1 MISGSKG
8 QKAVRACTIRLL
20 NLGPAKH
27 EESAD
32 SECFRIAGAVLQRSN
47 SRISNE
53 GQNTFCPS
61 YHITDYAGVKM
72 QSNDAQ
78 NTAINHIDGPMLVLA
93 GPGSGKT
100 TVITRRVKH
109 LIEQGVNPMNIL
121 VITFTKA
128 AAQEMQERFYALM
141 ENGMG
146 RNVTFGTFHAV
157 FFTILKH
164 AYNLSASNIIK
175 EEERYSIV
183 KAAVSRHELDIEDER
198 EFVGNVLG
206 EIGRVKSDRIAI
218 ENYYSTNCPTDV
230 FRSIYDEYM
239 TKLKNSRKIDFED
252 MLCYTYE
259 LLTAR
264 KDILAAWQGKF
275 KYILIDE
282 FQDINKIQY
291 DTVRL
296 LAAPENNLFIVGD
309 DDQSIYGFR
318 GSKPDIMLNFEKDYR
333 NAVRVLLDINY
344 RSEPE
349 IVKAAA
355 DVIRFNNKRYKK
367 VIKTNK
373 NGGGAVVVKQ
383 TKDFIDEY
391 AGVCEQ
397 IKELVHNEKKSYS
410 DIAVLYRTSAGIGS
424 LVRRLMENG
433 IPFQIRDKLPD
444 MFEHWIA
451 KDIFAYIRL
460 AVGTANRADFISVCN
475 KPKRYIGRDY
485 LTDEEIDLDKL
496 CAYYEDKQWMVERI
510 QKLKDDLAMVA
521 KLNPYAAVNY
531 IRRGIGYDEYISE
544 YAINHHI
551 QADELFDVLNDIHES
566 AREYNTFA
574 EWDAAV
580 SEYRQRVHEVPD
592 KSVPRVTL
600 TTMHSSKGL
609 EFDIVFIIDANEGVC
624 PHKKAILDEDIEEE
638 RRMFYVAMTRAKSRL
653 YIYSACEKYNKM
665 LDVSRFLIESGL
677 YMPAKSKYNAK
688 APVSG
693 GLTSERS
700 GYRWNR
706 SGTNY
711 SG

>member
-1 MISGSKG
+1 
-8 QKAVRACTIRLL
+8 
-20 NLGPAKH
+20 
-27 EESAD
+27 
-32 SECFRIAGAVLQRSN
+32 
-47 SRISNE
+47 
-53 GQNTFCPS
+53 
-61 YHITDYAGVKM
+61 M

-78 NTAINHIDGPMLVLA
+78 NTAINHMDGPMLVLA

-109 LIEQGVNPMNIL
+109 LVEQGVNPLNIL

-128 AAQEMQERFYALM
+128 AALEMQERFYRLM
-141 ENGMG
+141 DDGTAK
-146 RNVTFGTFHAV
+146 NVTFGTFHAV

-183 KAAVSRHELDIEDER
+183 KAAVSRHEFDIEDER

-206 EIGRVKSDRIAI
+206 EIGRVKSERIAI
-218 ENYYSTNCPTDV
+218 ANYYSVNCPADV
-230 FRSIYDEYM
+230 FRSIFEEY
-239 TKLKNSRKIDFED
+239 TAKLKESRKIDFED

-259 LLTAR
+259 LLAAR

-275 KYILIDE
+275 QYILIDE

-291 DTVRL
+291 DTIRL

-318 GSKPDIMLNFEKDYR
+318 GSKPDIMLNFGKDYKD
-333 NAVRVLLDINY
+333 AKRVLLDVNY

-349 IVKAAA
+349 IVKAAG

-367 VIKTNK
+367 EIRTSRS
-373 NGGGAVVVKQ
+373 GGGAVVVRQ

-391 AGVCEQ
+391 DEVCER
-397 IKELVHNEKKSYS
+397 IKALVNGEKKRYS

-444 MFEHWIA
+444 MFGHWIA

-460 AVGTANRADFISVCN
+460 ALGTANRADFISVCN

-496 CAYYEDKQWMVERI
+496 CTCYEDRQWMVERI
-510 QKLKDDLAMVA
+510 MKLKSDLKMVA

-531 IRRGIGYDEYISE
+531 IRRGIGYDEYITE
-544 YAINHHI
+544 YAVSHHI

-566 AREYNTFA
+566 AREHHTFV
-574 EWDAAV
+574 EWDKAV

-592 KSVPRVTL
+592 RSVPRVTL

-609 EFDIVFIIDANEGVC
+609 EFDTVFIIDANEGVC
-624 PHKKAILDEDIEEE
+624 PHKKAVLDTDIEEE

-653 YIYSACEKYNKM
+653 YIYSAAEKYNKT
-665 LDVSRFLIESGL
+665 LDVSRFLIEAGL
-677 YMPAKSKYNAK
+677 YVPEKSKYSAK

-693 GLTSERS
+693 GFAGGQS

>member
-1 MISGSKG
+1 
-8 QKAVRACTIRLL
+8 
-20 NLGPAKH
+20 
-27 EESAD
+27 
-32 SECFRIAGAVLQRSN
+32 
-47 SRISNE
+47 
-53 GQNTFCPS
+53 
-61 YHITDYAGVKM
+61 M

-78 NTAINHIDGPMLVLA
+78 NTAINHMDGPMLVLA

-109 LIEQGVNPMNIL
+109 LVEQGVNPLNIL

-128 AAQEMQERFYALM
+128 AALEMQERFYRLM
-141 ENGMG
+141 DDGTAK
-146 RNVTFGTFHAV
+146 NVTFGTFHAV

-183 KAAVSRHELDIEDER
+183 KAAVSRHEFDIEDER

-206 EIGRVKSDRIAI
+206 EIGRVKSERIAI
-218 ENYYSTNCPTDV
+218 ANYYSVNCPADV
-230 FRSIYDEYM
+230 FRGIFEEY
-239 TKLKNSRKIDFED
+239 TAKLKESRKIDFED

-259 LLTAR
+259 LLAAR

-275 KYILIDE
+275 QYILIDE

-291 DTVRL
+291 DTIRL

-318 GSKPDIMLNFEKDYR
+318 GSKPDIMLNFGKDYKD
-333 NAVRVLLDINY
+333 AKRVLLDVNY

-349 IVKAAA
+349 IVKAAG

-367 VIKTNK
+367 EIRTSRS
-373 NGGGAVVVKQ
+373 GGGAVVVRQ

-391 AGVCEQ
+391 DEVCER
-397 IKELVHNEKKSYS
+397 IKALVNGEKKRYS

-444 MFEHWIA
+444 MFGHWIA

-460 AVGTANRADFISVCN
+460 ALGTANRADFISVCN

-496 CAYYEDKQWMVERI
+496 CTCYEDRQWMVERI
-510 QKLKDDLAMVA
+510 MKLKSDLKMVA

-531 IRRGIGYDEYISE
+531 IRRGIGYDEYITE
-544 YAINHHI
+544 YAVSHHI

-566 AREYNTFA
+566 AREHHTFV
-574 EWDAAV
+574 EWDKAV

-592 KSVPRVTL
+592 RSVPRVTL

-609 EFDIVFIIDANEGVC
+609 EFDTVFIIDANEGVC
-624 PHKKAILDEDIEEE
+624 PHKKAVLDTDIEEE

-653 YIYSACEKYNKM
+653 YIYSAAEKYNKT
-665 LDVSRFLIESGL
+665 LDVSRFLIEAGL
-677 YMPAKSKYNAK
+677 YVPEKSKYSAK

-693 GLTSERS
+693 GFAGGQS

>member
-1 MISGSKG
+1 M
-8 QKAVRACTIRLL
+8 
-20 NLGPAKH
+20 
-27 EESAD
+27 
-32 SECFRIAGAVLQRSN
+32 
-47 SRISNE
+47 
-53 GQNTFCPS
+53 
-61 YHITDYAGVKM
+61 
-72 QSNDAQ
+72 
-78 NTAINHIDGPMLVLA
+78 DGPMLVLA

-109 LIEQGVNPMNIL
+109 LVEQGVNPLNIL

-128 AAQEMQERFYALM
+128 AALEMQERFYRLM
-141 ENGMG
+141 DDGTAK
-146 RNVTFGTFHAV
+146 NVTFGTFHAV

-183 KAAVSRHELDIEDER
+183 KAAVSRHEFDIEDER

-206 EIGRVKSDRIAI
+206 EIGRVKSERIAI
-218 ENYYSTNCPTDV
+218 ANYYSVNCPADV
-230 FRSIYDEYM
+230 FRGIFEEY
-239 TKLKNSRKIDFED
+239 TAKLKESRKIDFED

-259 LLTAR
+259 LLAAR

-275 KYILIDE
+275 QYILIDE

-291 DTVRL
+291 DTIRL

-318 GSKPDIMLNFEKDYR
+318 GSKPDIMLNFGKDYKD
-333 NAVRVLLDINY
+333 AKRVLLDVNY

-349 IVKAAA
+349 IVKAAG

-367 VIKTNK
+367 EIRTSRS
-373 NGGGAVVVKQ
+373 GGGAVVVRQ

-391 AGVCEQ
+391 DEVCER
-397 IKELVHNEKKSYS
+397 IKALVNGEKKRYS

-444 MFEHWIA
+444 MFGHWIA

-460 AVGTANRADFISVCN
+460 ALGTANRADFISVCN

-496 CAYYEDKQWMVERI
+496 CTCYEDRQWMVERI
-510 QKLKDDLAMVA
+510 MKLKSDLKMVA

-531 IRRGIGYDEYISE
+531 IRRGIGYDEYITE
-544 YAINHHI
+544 YAVSHHI

-566 AREYNTFA
+566 AREHHTFV
-574 EWDAAV
+574 EWDKAV

-592 KSVPRVTL
+592 RSVPRVTL

-609 EFDIVFIIDANEGVC
+609 EFDTVFIIDANEGVC
-624 PHKKAILDEDIEEE
+624 PHKKAVLDTDIEEE

-653 YIYSACEKYNKM
+653 YIYSAAEKYNKT
-665 LDVSRFLIESGL
+665 LDVSRFLIEAGL
-677 YMPAKSKYNAK
+677 YVPEKSKYSAK

-693 GLTSERS
+693 GFAGGQS

>member
-1 MISGSKG
+1 
-8 QKAVRACTIRLL
+8 
-20 NLGPAKH
+20 
-27 EESAD
+27 
-32 SECFRIAGAVLQRSN
+32 
-47 SRISNE
+47 
-53 GQNTFCPS
+53 
-61 YHITDYAGVKM
+61 M

-78 NTAINHIDGPMLVLA
+78 NTAINHMDGPMLVLA

-109 LIEQGVNPMNIL
+109 LVEQGVNPLNIL

-128 AAQEMQERFYALM
+128 AALEMQERFYRLM
-141 ENGMG
+141 DDGTAK
-146 RNVTFGTFHAV
+146 NVTFGTFHAV

-183 KAAVSRHELDIEDER
+183 KAAVSRHEFDIEDER

-206 EIGRVKSDRIAI
+206 EIGRVKSERIAI
-218 ENYYSTNCPTDV
+218 ANYYSVNCPADV
-230 FRSIYDEYM
+230 FRSIFEEY
-239 TKLKNSRKIDFED
+239 TAKLKESRKIDFED

-259 LLTAR
+259 LLAAR

-275 KYILIDE
+275 QYILIDE

-291 DTVRL
+291 DTIRL

-318 GSKPDIMLNFEKDYR
+318 GSKPDIMLNFGKDYKD
-333 NAVRVLLDINY
+333 AKRVLLDVNY

-349 IVKAAA
+349 IVKAAG

-367 VIKTNK
+367 EIRTSRS
-373 NGGGAVVVKQ
+373 GGGAVVVRQ

-391 AGVCEQ
+391 DEVCER
-397 IKELVHNEKKSYS
+397 IKALVNGEKKRYS

-424 LVRRLMENG
+424 LMENG

-444 MFEHWIA
+444 MFGHWIA

-460 AVGTANRADFISVCN
+460 ALGTANRADFISVCN

-496 CAYYEDKQWMVERI
+496 CTCYEDRQWMVERI
-510 QKLKDDLAMVA
+510 MKLKSDLKMVA

-531 IRRGIGYDEYISE
+531 IRRGIGYDEYITE
-544 YAINHHI
+544 YAVSHHI

-566 AREYNTFA
+566 AREHHTFV
-574 EWDAAV
+574 EWDKAV

-592 KSVPRVTL
+592 RSVPRVTL

-609 EFDIVFIIDANEGVC
+609 EFDTVFIIDANEGVC
-624 PHKKAILDEDIEEE
+624 PHKKAVLDTDIEEE

-653 YIYSACEKYNKM
+653 YIYSAAEKYNKT
-665 LDVSRFLIESGL
+665 LDVSRFLIEAGL
-677 YMPAKSKYNAK
+677 YVPEKSKYSAK

-693 GLTSERS
+693 GFAGGQS

>member
-1 MISGSKG
+1 
-8 QKAVRACTIRLL
+8 
-20 NLGPAKH
+20 
-27 EESAD
+27 
-32 SECFRIAGAVLQRSN
+32 
-47 SRISNE
+47 
-53 GQNTFCPS
+53 
-61 YHITDYAGVKM
+61 M

-78 NTAINHIDGPMLVLA
+78 NTAINHMDGPMLVLA

-109 LIEQGVNPMNIL
+109 LVEQGVNPLNIL

-128 AAQEMQERFYALM
+128 AALEMQERFYRLM
-141 ENGMG
+141 DDGTAK
-146 RNVTFGTFHAV
+146 NVTFGTFHAV

-183 KAAVSRHELDIEDER
+183 KAAVSRHEFDIEDER

-206 EIGRVKSDRIAI
+206 EIGRVKSERIAI
-218 ENYYSTNCPTDV
+218 ANYYSVNCPADV
-230 FRSIYDEYM
+230 FRGIFEEY
-239 TKLKNSRKIDFED
+239 TAKLKESRKIDFED

-259 LLTAR
+259 LLAAR

-275 KYILIDE
+275 QYILIDE

-291 DTVRL
+291 DTIRL

-318 GSKPDIMLNFEKDYR
+318 GSKPDIMLNFGKDYKD
-333 NAVRVLLDINY
+333 AKRVLLDVNY

-349 IVKAAA
+349 IVKAAG

-367 VIKTNK
+367 EIRTSRS
-373 NGGGAVVVKQ
+373 GGGAVVVRQ

-391 AGVCEQ
+391 DEVCER
-397 IKELVHNEKKSYS
+397 IKALVNGEKKRYS

-444 MFEHWIA
+444 MFGHWIA

-460 AVGTANRADFISVCN
+460 ALGTANRADFISVCN

-496 CAYYEDKQWMVERI
+496 CNCYEDRQWMVERI
-510 QKLKDDLAMVA
+510 MKLKSDLKMVA

-531 IRRGIGYDEYISE
+531 IRRGIGYDEYITE
-544 YAINHHI
+544 YAVSHHI

-566 AREYNTFA
+566 AREHHTFV
-574 EWDAAV
+574 EWDKAV

-592 KSVPRVTL
+592 RSVPRVTL

-609 EFDIVFIIDANEGVC
+609 EFDTVFIIDANEGVC
-624 PHKKAILDEDIEEE
+624 PHKKAVLDTDIEEE

-653 YIYSACEKYNKM
+653 YIYSAAEKYNKT
-665 LDVSRFLIESGL
+665 LDVSRFLIEAGL
-677 YMPAKSKYNAK
+677 YVPEKSKYSAK

-693 GLTSERS
+693 GFAGGQS